1 MKLIVYLHGM
11 DGFVNISANRIEK
24 DDSFVYAYRD
34 DQLVGIFDIG
44 TVMTLYLS
52 EKKDGGR

>member
-24 DDSFVYAYRD
+24 DDSFVYAFKE

-44 TVMTLYLS
+44 TIMTCYLS
-52 EKKDGGR
+52 EKKENGR